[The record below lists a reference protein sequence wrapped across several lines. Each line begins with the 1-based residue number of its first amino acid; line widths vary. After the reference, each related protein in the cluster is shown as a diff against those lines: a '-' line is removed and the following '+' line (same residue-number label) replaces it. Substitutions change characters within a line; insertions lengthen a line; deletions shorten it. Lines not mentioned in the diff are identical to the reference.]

1 MESVGAVFTHE
12 LLMYQKS
19 NEHEISDTKT
29 TSGIVYYVHILRHA
43 VIIFAAFLFL
53 FFPKC

>member
-1 MESVGAVFTHE
+1 MESVGAVLTSE

-29 TSGIVYYVHILRHA
+29 TSGIVFIMYIY
-43 VIIFAAFLFL
+43 
-53 FFPKC
+53 